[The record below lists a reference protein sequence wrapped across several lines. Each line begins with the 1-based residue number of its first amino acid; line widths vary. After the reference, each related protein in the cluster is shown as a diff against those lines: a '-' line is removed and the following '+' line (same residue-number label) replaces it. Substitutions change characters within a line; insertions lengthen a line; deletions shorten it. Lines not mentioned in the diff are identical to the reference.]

1 MARRWPAA
9 APPSR
14 EDDASDIIFTS
25 GTTGKPKGAVL
36 GHGASV
42 RTYLAWSE
50 LVGLRRGD
58 RYLVVYPFFHTA
70 GLKSGLL
77 ACVLRGATIVP
88 HAVFDVVPVMERVAS
103 ERITM
108 LPGPPT
114 VFQSILNHPDFASF
128 DLSSLRLS
136 VTGAA
141 IVPVDVIRRMRD
153 ELRFETVVTGYG
165 LTETTGTVSM
175 CRHDDAPE
183 VIATTV
189 GRPLPGVSV
198 RIVDD
203 AGQSVAPDD
212 PGEILVR
219 GFNVMKEY
227 FEDPTATKEAID
239 EEGWL
244 RTGDI
249 GILGQDG
256 NLRITDRK
264 KDMYI
269 VGGFNAYPAEIEG
282 IMVGHPQVGQVAVV
296 GVPDERLGEVGV
308 AFVVPRPGQTVDP
321 DELVALVPGPH
332 GELQG
337 AAFRPH
343 RRLAPAEPHG
353 QGHEV
358 PAAGAARRVISGC
371 DRWTPPSSVRFR
383 SRPRSARP
391 PRSSPTAGADRWPEC
406 RARPLPGARRGPTG
420 AAGPGG
426 HRRRGDHRRDPTP
439 RPGHGSPSAAAASTT
454 TAVASASA
462 RSITASAGRLG
473 WRSSETATHAAANPG
488 EAVDGH
494 DHRPE
499 PGRAERAGHPEPG
512 GAGVGR
518 DQRTGGDIFRIV
530 HGGPARWQRARSRRS
545 NPAASPPPDEHVTA
559 AWSSAFGGW
568 GRTVRRAGR
577 GRREGSSGRG
587 PAASDLR
594 ETRPGPSP
602 SQ

>member
-1 MARRWPAA
+1 MYGDDEALVDGTTRLSFRDLAERVDPVARALVASGVERGDRVALWAPNSAAWVVTSFAVYAVGAVLVPLNTRYRGEEAGHVLRTSRSRLLFAATDLLGSDPVALLADQPALEDLEEIVVLEGPPRSGCTTLAEFNARATDAHGREVARRRDALT
-9 APPSR
+9 

-36 GHGASV
+36 EHGASV

-70 GLKSGLL
+70 GLKSGVL
-77 ACVLRGATIVP
+77 ACVLRGATILP

-141 IVPVDVIRRMRD
+141 TIPVDVIRRMRD

-175 CRHDDAPE
+175 CRHDDSPE

-189 GRPLPGVSV
+189 GRPLPGVRV

-203 AGQSVAPDD
+203 AGQPVDPGE

-219 GFNVMKEY
+219 GFNVMKGY
-227 FEDPTATKEAID
+227 FEDQTATDEAID
-239 EEGWL
+239 AEGWL

-249 GILGQDG
+249 GILGPDG

-308 AFVVPRPGQTVDP
+308 AFVVPRPGSTVDP
-321 DELVALVPGPH
+321 EELVAWCRDHMANFKV
-332 GELQG
+332 
-337 AAFRPH
+337 
-343 RRLAPAEPHG
+343 
-353 QGHEV
+353 
-358 PAAGAARRVISGC
+358 
-371 DRWTPPSSVRFR
+371 
-383 SRPRSARP
+383 PRSIRVVD
-391 PRSSPTAGADRWPEC
+391 SL
-406 RARPLPGARRGPTG
+406 PLNPTG
-420 AAGPGG
+420 KVMKFQLRAQLAG
-426 HRRRGDHRRDPTP
+426 
-439 RPGHGSPSAAAASTT
+439 
-454 TAVASASA
+454 
-462 RSITASAGRLG
+462 
-473 WRSSETATHAAANPG
+473 
-488 EAVDGH
+488 
-494 DHRPE
+494 
-499 PGRAERAGHPEPG
+499 
-512 GAGVGR
+512 
-518 DQRTGGDIFRIV
+518 
-530 HGGPARWQRARSRRS
+530 
-545 NPAASPPPDEHVTA
+545 
-559 AWSSAFGGW
+559 
-568 GRTVRRAGR
+568 
-577 GRREGSSGRG
+577 
-587 PAASDLR
+587 
-594 ETRPGPSP
+594 
-602 SQ
+602 

>member
-1 MARRWPAA
+1 MYTFVSSDRDVDRGSDERQPGTIPEALSHAAERYRDDEALIDGTVRLSFGTLATRVDDMARALVGSGIEPGDRVALWAPNSADWVITSFAIYSVGAVLVPLNTRYRGEEAGHVLRTSRARLLFTVTDLLGSDLVALLADVPGLESLQEIVVLEGPTRPGCTTLAEFADRASPAHGPEVLRRRA
-9 APPSR
+9 ALR
-14 EDDASDIIFTS
+14 GDDASDIIFTS

-50 LVGLRRGD
+50 LVGLQRSD

-88 HAVFDVVPVMERVAS
+88 HAVFDVVPVMERVAA

-153 ELRFETVVTGYG
+153 ELRFDTVVTGYG

-183 VIATTV
+183 VIASTV

-198 RIVDD
+198 RVVTD
-203 AGQSVAPDD
+203 AGQSVDPGE

-219 GFNVMKEY
+219 GFNVMQEY
-227 FEDPTATKEAID
+227 FEDPTATEEAID

-244 RTGDI
+244 HTGDI
-249 GILGQDG
+249 GVLGVDG

-321 DELVALVPGPH
+321 DEL
-332 GELQG
+332 
-337 AAFRPH
+337 AAWCRDHMANFK
-343 RRLAPAEPHG
+343 
-353 QGHEV
+353 V
-358 PAAGAARRVISGC
+358 
-371 DRWTPPSSVRFR
+371 
-383 SRPRSARP
+383 PRSIRVVDAL
-391 PRSSPTAGADRWPEC
+391 
-406 RARPLPGARRGPTG
+406 PLNPTG
-420 AAGPGG
+420 K
-426 HRRRGDHRRDPTP
+426 
-439 RPGHGSPSAAAASTT
+439 
-454 TAVASASA
+454 VMKFQ
-462 RSITASAGRLG
+462 L
-473 WRSSETATHAAANPG
+473 
-488 EAVDGH
+488 
-494 DHRPE
+494 
-499 PGRAERAGHPEPG
+499 RA
-512 GAGVGR
+512 
-518 DQRTGGDIFRIV
+518 QL
-530 HGGPARWQRARSRRS
+530 
-545 NPAASPPPDEHVTA
+545 
-559 AWSSAFGGW
+559 
-568 GRTVRRAGR
+568 
-577 GRREGSSGRG
+577 SG
-587 PAASDLR
+587 
-594 ETRPGPSP
+594 
-602 SQ
+602 

>member
-1 MARRWPAA
+1 MLSDQDEAGKPDVLQPGTIPDALALAVQDYGEEEALVDGSLRLSFGQLAERVDRVARALVGSGIEPGDRVALWAANSAEWVITSFAVYAIGAVLVPLNTRYRGEEAGHVLRTSRARLLFTVTDLLGSDLVELLEGVPGLESLEEIVVLEGPARTGCTTVAEFVARATDAHRQEIARRHAA
-9 APPSR
+9 LR
-14 EDDASDIIFTS
+14 GEDASDIIFTS

-88 HAVFDVVPVMERVAS
+88 HAVFDVVPVMERVAA

-128 DLSSLRLS
+128 DLTSLRLS

-141 IVPVDVIRRMRD
+141 VVPVDVVRRMRE

-175 CRHDDAPE
+175 CRHDDSPE

-189 GRPLPGVSV
+189 GRPLPGVGV

-203 AGQSVAPDD
+203 AGQSVAPGQ

-227 FEDPTATKEAID
+227 FEDAAATKEAID
-239 EEGWL
+239 QEGWL

-249 GILGQDG
+249 GVLGDDG

-282 IMVGHPQVGQVAVV
+282 IMVGHPGVGQVAVV

-321 DELVALVPGPH
+321 DELVAWCRDHMANFKVP
-332 GELQG
+332 
-337 AAFRPH
+337 RTI
-343 RRLAPAEPHG
+343 
-353 QGHEV
+353 
-358 PAAGAARRVISGC
+358 RVV
-371 DRWTPPSSVRFR
+371 D
-383 SRPRSARP
+383 AL
-391 PRSSPTAGADRWPEC
+391 
-406 RARPLPGARRGPTG
+406 PLNPTG
-420 AAGPGG
+420 KVMKFQLRADLAG
-426 HRRRGDHRRDPTP
+426 
-439 RPGHGSPSAAAASTT
+439 
-454 TAVASASA
+454 
-462 RSITASAGRLG
+462 
-473 WRSSETATHAAANPG
+473 
-488 EAVDGH
+488 
-494 DHRPE
+494 
-499 PGRAERAGHPEPG
+499 
-512 GAGVGR
+512 
-518 DQRTGGDIFRIV
+518 
-530 HGGPARWQRARSRRS
+530 
-545 NPAASPPPDEHVTA
+545 
-559 AWSSAFGGW
+559 
-568 GRTVRRAGR
+568 
-577 GRREGSSGRG
+577 
-587 PAASDLR
+587 
-594 ETRPGPSP
+594 
-602 SQ
+602 

>member
-1 MARRWPAA
+1 MSHDRDGDRRWGDRQPRTIPEALQQAVENYRDDEALVDGTDRLSFGQLADRVERVARALVGSGIEAGDRVALWAPNSAEWVITSFAVYAVGAVLVPLNTRYRGEEAGHVLRTSRARLLFAVTDMLGCDLVELLADVPGLESLQEIVVLEGPARPGCTSIAEFQARALDAHGPEVARRR
-9 APPSR
+9 SDLGG
-14 EDDASDIIFTS
+14 DDASDIIFTS

-58 RYLVVYPFFHTA
+58 RYLLVYPFFHTA

-88 HAVFDVVPVMERVAS
+88 QAVFDVVPVMERVAS

-114 VFQSILNHPDFASF
+114 VFQSILNHPDFSSF

-141 IVPVDVIRRMRD
+141 VVPVEVIRRMRD
-153 ELRFETVVTGYG
+153 ELRFDTVVTGYG

-183 VIATTV
+183 VIAGTV
-189 GRPLPGVSV
+189 GRPLPGVHV

-203 AGQSVAPDD
+203 TGQSATPDE

-219 GFNVMKEY
+219 GFNVMQEY

-239 EEGWL
+239 EDGWL

-249 GILGQDG
+249 GILGRDG

-269 VGGFNAYPAEIEG
+269 VGGFNAYPAEIES
-282 IMVGHPQVGQVAVV
+282 IMVGHPLVGQVAVV

-321 DELVALVPGPH
+321 DELGTWCRDHMANFKV
-332 GELQG
+332 
-337 AAFRPH
+337 
-343 RRLAPAEPHG
+343 
-353 QGHEV
+353 
-358 PAAGAARRVISGC
+358 
-371 DRWTPPSSVRFR
+371 
-383 SRPRSARP
+383 PRSIRVVDAL
-391 PRSSPTAGADRWPEC
+391 
-406 RARPLPGARRGPTG
+406 PLNPTG
-420 AAGPGG
+420 K
-426 HRRRGDHRRDPTP
+426 
-439 RPGHGSPSAAAASTT
+439 
-454 TAVASASA
+454 VMKFQ
-462 RSITASAGRLG
+462 L
-473 WRSSETATHAAANPG
+473 
-488 EAVDGH
+488 
-494 DHRPE
+494 
-499 PGRAERAGHPEPG
+499 RA
-512 GAGVGR
+512 
-518 DQRTGGDIFRIV
+518 QLTG
-530 HGGPARWQRARSRRS
+530 
-545 NPAASPPPDEHVTA
+545 
-559 AWSSAFGGW
+559 
-568 GRTVRRAGR
+568 
-577 GRREGSSGRG
+577 
-587 PAASDLR
+587 
-594 ETRPGPSP
+594 
-602 SQ
+602 

>member
-1 MARRWPAA
+1 VSIRRDVDRSGDRTPQTIPEALDQAAENYRDDDALIDGTDRLSFGRLAARVEHVARALVGSGIEPGDRVALWAPNTAQWVITSFAVYAVGAVLVPLNTRYRGEEAGHVLRTSRARLLFTVTDMLGSDLVELLADVPGLESLEEIVILDGPARPDCTTVAAFTARASDAHRQEVARRRSAVGG
-9 APPSR
+9 
-14 EDDASDIIFTS
+14 DDASDIIFTS

-42 RTYLAWSE
+42 HTYLAWSE

-88 HAVFDVVPVMERVAS
+88 HAVFDVVPVMERVAT

-141 IVPVDVIRRMRD
+141 VVPVDVIRRMRE
-153 ELRFETVVTGYG
+153 ELRFDTVVTGYG

-183 VIATTV
+183 VIARTV

-203 AGQSVAPDD
+203 AGRSVAPDE

-219 GFNVMKEY
+219 GFNVMQEY

-249 GILGQDG
+249 GILGRDG

-269 VGGFNAYPAEIEG
+269 VGGFNAYPAEIES
-282 IMVGHPQVGQVAVV
+282 IMIGHPSVGQVAVV

-308 AFVVPRPGQTVDP
+308 AFVVPRPGQTIDP
-321 DELVALVPGPH
+321 DEL
-332 GELQG
+332 G
-337 AAFRPH
+337 A
-343 RRLAPAEPHG
+343 
-353 QGHEV
+353 
-358 PAAGAARRVISGC
+358 
-371 DRWTPPSSVRFR
+371 W
-383 SRPRSARP
+383 
-391 PRSSPTAGADRWPEC
+391 C
-406 RARPLPGARRGPTG
+406 RAHMANFKVPRTIRVVDSLPLNPTG
-420 AAGPGG
+420 KVMKFQLRAQLAG
-426 HRRRGDHRRDPTP
+426 
-439 RPGHGSPSAAAASTT
+439 
-454 TAVASASA
+454 
-462 RSITASAGRLG
+462 
-473 WRSSETATHAAANPG
+473 
-488 EAVDGH
+488 
-494 DHRPE
+494 
-499 PGRAERAGHPEPG
+499 
-512 GAGVGR
+512 
-518 DQRTGGDIFRIV
+518 
-530 HGGPARWQRARSRRS
+530 
-545 NPAASPPPDEHVTA
+545 
-559 AWSSAFGGW
+559 
-568 GRTVRRAGR
+568 
-577 GRREGSSGRG
+577 
-587 PAASDLR
+587 
-594 ETRPGPSP
+594 
-602 SQ
+602 

>member
-1 MARRWPAA
+1 VANDQDGDRGADDRQPRTIPDALGQAAKKFRDDEALVDGMTRLSFGQLAERVDQVARALVGSGIEPGDRVALWAPNSAEWVITSFAVYAIGAVLVPLNTRYRGEEAGHVLRTSRACLLFTVTDLLGSDLVELLAGVPGLESLREIVVLEGPARSDCTTVAELTARATDAHRPELARRRAA
-9 APPSR
+9 LGAG
-14 EDDASDIIFTS
+14 DASDIIFTS

-88 HAVFDVVPVMERVAS
+88 HAVFDVVPVMEWVAS

-141 IVPVDVIRRMRD
+141 IVPVDVVRRMRD

-175 CRHDDAPE
+175 CRHDDAAE

-203 AGQSVAPDD
+203 AGSSVAPDE

-219 GFNVMKEY
+219 GFNVMQEY
-227 FEDPTATKEAID
+227 FEDPTATKDAID

-249 GILGQDG
+249 GVLGNDG

-282 IMVGHPQVGQVAVV
+282 IMVGHPRVGQVAVV

-308 AFVVPRPGQTVDP
+308 AFVVPRPDQVVDP
-321 DELVALVPGPH
+321 DELVGWCRDHMANFKVP
-332 GELQG
+332 
-337 AAFRPH
+337 RTI
-343 RRLAPAEPHG
+343 
-353 QGHEV
+353 
-358 PAAGAARRVISGC
+358 RVVDSL
-371 DRWTPPSSVRFR
+371 
-383 SRPRSARP
+383 
-391 PRSSPTAGADRWPEC
+391 
-406 RARPLPGARRGPTG
+406 PLNPTG
-420 AAGPGG
+420 K
-426 HRRRGDHRRDPTP
+426 
-439 RPGHGSPSAAAASTT
+439 
-454 TAVASASA
+454 VMKFQ
-462 RSITASAGRLG
+462 L
-473 WRSSETATHAAANPG
+473 
-488 EAVDGH
+488 
-494 DHRPE
+494 
-499 PGRAERAGHPEPG
+499 RAELG
-512 GAGVGR
+512 G
-518 DQRTGGDIFRIV
+518 
-530 HGGPARWQRARSRRS
+530 
-545 NPAASPPPDEHVTA
+545 
-559 AWSSAFGGW
+559 
-568 GRTVRRAGR
+568 
-577 GRREGSSGRG
+577 
-587 PAASDLR
+587 
-594 ETRPGPSP
+594 
-602 SQ
+602 